1 MENYKMDKTDVKILK
16 ILQENSKI
24 TNLDLSKMIGLSP
37 APTLERVKKL
47 EQSEI
52 LSSYHAYVNPQ
63 AVGLNVMTYVL
74 VSIAWEKEN
83 ANNIFLEE
91 VNKIPE
97 IVEAYVITGEADYL
111 LKIVTTDIPA
121 YEILL
126 FKQLSQIEAIERMK
140 TMVTLSTIKNSKVLP
155 IKGKEE

>member
-74 VSIAWEKEN
+74 DSIAWEKEN